1 MWQGATQRL
10 SPRRTAAAGSVKPRD
25 PQAPPPG
32 GGATDPRPRRR
43 TPERGSAT
51 APTSRPRRVEGD
63 APPRDAGLIAR
74 MSRLTLPVTL
84 AFVAL
89 SCTSAAPSP
98 PLGSDAARR
107 EDVALTD
114 AAMDNPDVCPDP
126 FACYGELVFPD
137 GSMNPVYLYLRD
149 GSVSDVP
156 CPPGP
161 PQCPIA

>member
-1 MWQGATQRL
+1 M
-10 SPRRTAAAGSVKPRD
+10 P
-25 PQAPPPG
+25 
-32 GGATDPRPRRR
+32 
-43 TPERGSAT
+43 
-51 APTSRPRRVEGD
+51 
-63 APPRDAGLIAR
+63 
-74 MSRLTLPVTL
+74 RLTLPATL

-98 PLGSDAARR
+98 APGDAAP

-114 AAMDNPDVCPDP
+114 AAVDSPDVCPDP

>member
-1 MWQGATQRL
+1 
-10 SPRRTAAAGSVKPRD
+10 
-25 PQAPPPG
+25 
-32 GGATDPRPRRR
+32 
-43 TPERGSAT
+43 
-51 APTSRPRRVEGD
+51 
-63 APPRDAGLIAR
+63 

-89 SCTSAAPSP
+89 SCTPAAPAP
-98 PLGSDAARR
+98 SDAAPV
-107 EDVALTD
+107 DVALTD

-156 CPPGP
+156 CPQAP
-161 PQCPIA
+161 PQCPVA